1 MRQAG
6 IGMALIKPSHNT
18 GGYIGTLSNTKLFET
33 MNAGLPVICSDFKLW
48 KKIVEGNNVGI
59 CIRHDDEQALK
70 DAIMKLVNDS
80 ELYKQMC
87 ENGKRLAREKYNWA
101 SQEKKL
107 FAVYKKVL
115 GE

>member
-1 MRQAG
+1 
-6 IGMALIKPSHNT
+6 
-18 GGYIGTLSNTKLFET
+18 
-33 MNAGLPVICSDFKLW
+33 LPVICSDFKLW

-70 DAIMKLVNDS
+70 DAIMKLVNDT
-80 ELYKQMC
+80 ELYNQMC

>member
-1 MRQAG
+1 
-6 IGMALIKPSHNT
+6 
-18 GGYIGTLSNTKLFET
+18 
-33 MNAGLPVICSDFKLW
+33 
-48 KKIVEGNNVGI
+48 
-59 CIRHDDEQALK
+59 
-70 DAIMKLVNDS
+70 MKLVNDT